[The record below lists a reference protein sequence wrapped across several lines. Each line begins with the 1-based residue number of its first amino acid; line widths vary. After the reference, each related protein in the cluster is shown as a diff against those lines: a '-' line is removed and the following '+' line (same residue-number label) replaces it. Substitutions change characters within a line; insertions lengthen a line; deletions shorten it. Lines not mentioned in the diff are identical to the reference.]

1 MGAGCRVWPLVPG
14 SRASRHRHP
23 TRRRTIRLRSW
34 AIPWRQA
41 GAPNRRECQGAGVPR
56 PIVNGC
62 HREPTSLQPQHERF
76 VSNGLLGADLRIRD
90 PADRRCEELLCP
102 RRQADEQH
110 LDVRNVRLVWL
121 FDLHVKP
128 RPRRRPTILLR
139 NMTPRPLRIRQTCPT
154 YTSRTPTCPVMDRI
168 CTCSRMS
175 TSVAITTSR
184 RARQPRPSPARR
196 AVRRRH
202 HGRADHP
209 AASGSPSRSP
219 TPKNHLKE
227 RTRSSGAASPAVAW
241 LLMSASSCRSL
252 GPGLALICV

>member
-1 MGAGCRVWPLVPG
+1 MAIRP
-14 SRASRHRHP
+14 SRQPP
-23 TRRRTIRLRSW
+23 TAT
-34 AIPWRQA
+34 
-41 GAPNRRECQGAGVPR
+41 
-56 PIVNGC
+56 
-62 HREPTSLQPQHERF
+62 
-76 VSNGLLGADLRIRD
+76 
-90 PADRRCEELLCP
+90 
-102 RRQADEQH
+102 
-110 LDVRNVRLVWL
+110 
-121 FDLHVKP
+121 
-128 RPRRRPTILLR
+128 
-139 NMTPRPLRIRQTCPT
+139 PT
-154 YTSRTPTCPVMDRI
+154 YDPSPKYDSTAAADPTDLPDVHIPNPTCPVMDRI